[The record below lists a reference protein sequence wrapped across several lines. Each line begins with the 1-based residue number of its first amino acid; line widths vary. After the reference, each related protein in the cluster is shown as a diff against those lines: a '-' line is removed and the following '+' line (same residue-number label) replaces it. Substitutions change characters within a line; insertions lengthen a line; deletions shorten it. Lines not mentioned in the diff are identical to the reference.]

1 MTWSSGSADDAHDGG
16 QGLEET
22 RRSLSLVDRRLQGL
36 KSKSFDVKHDVP
48 DSSEHYIERNQRVH
62 EYDTQLRLS

>member
-1 MTWSSGSADDAHDGG
+1 MTLISGGADDAHDGG

-36 KSKSFDVKHDVP
+36 KSKSFDVKHDVS
-48 DSSEHYIERNQRVH
+48 DSSEHYMEC
-62 EYDTQLRLS
+62 S